1 MSKLISSLLLKE
13 LSRTKGNI
21 DRAAC
26 AKVGASEFHLIYLS
40 YHISQLVPK
49 LVHHLSWSGLVV
61 TLWLELVS
69 RSVEEL
75 NQRKEGDSGKKV
87 GGAGI
92 QTSQSRA
99 LLLLPDF
106 LPSYKYQLNKV
117 RSQ

>member
-1 MSKLISSLLLKE
+1 ME
-13 LSRTKGNI
+13 VRTPDWIGLDLGNI

-26 AKVGASEFHLIYLS
+26 AKVGASEFHLIYRDS
-40 YHISQLVPK
+40 IIISQLVPK
-49 LVHHLSWSGLVV
+49 LVQHLSWSGLVV

>member
-1 MSKLISSLLLKE
+1 MQLVPKSVHLSFILSIEIVSSYH
-13 LSRTKGNI
+13 SGG
-21 DRAAC
+21 C
-26 AKVGASEFHLIYLS
+26 AKVGASSELEW
-40 YHISQLVPK
+40 V
-49 LVHHLSWSGLVV
+49 GVV

-87 GGAGI
+87 GGARI